1 MDNDATER
9 LDENYSM
16 EIGNRLSRFAVLS
29 LEAGPPAMAAKAWLA
44 VAVQVARTVHGP
56 ADAARWL
63 RGIADAIEEGL
74 N

>member
-1 MDNDATER
+1 MSDDTNAT
-9 LDENYSM
+9 LDGNYGT
-16 EIGNRLSRFAVLS
+16 ELGERLSRFAVVS

-56 ADAARWL
+56 ADTARWL

>member
-1 MDNDATER
+1 MDDDMSAT
-9 LDENYSM
+9 LDENYGM
-16 EIGNRLSRFAVLS
+16 EIGERLSRFAVLT

>member
-1 MDNDATER
+1 MNDDTNAT

-16 EIGNRLSRFAVLS
+16 EIGARLSRFAVLS

-56 ADAARWL
+56 ADTARWL
-63 RGIADAIEEGL
+63 RGIADEIESGL

>member
-1 MDNDATER
+1 MNNDTNAP
-9 LDENYSM
+9 LDENFGM
-16 EIGNRLSRFAVLS
+16 ELGERLSGFAVLS

-63 RGIADAIEEGL
+63 RGIADEIEAGV